1 MDNLIAIPAQLAR
14 WTLDT
19 LLPPGCMLCGEP
31 VAEPG
36 RLCAVCWPKLDFIAA
51 PLCPCCGTPFT
62 LPVPDGL
69 LCGACIAKPPR
80 YRRARAALVYG
91 GGGRDLVLR
100 FKRADRTD
108 LARGLADLMARAGA
122 DLLKDADLIVPV
134 PLHRRRLWR
143 RRYNQSALLA
153 QALGRRSA
161 KPVLPDLLQRLR
173 ATPSLGGLG
182 RQERRRALAGA
193 IHINPAH
200 RAVLCGKSVLLVD
213 DVFTTGA
220 TAGACLRALLQAG
233 AAAVDILTLARVVRP
248 EQV

>member
-1 MDNLIAIPAQLAR
+1 MENFSTIPGQLAR
-14 WTLDT
+14 WTLDM
-19 LLPPGCMLCGEP
+19 LLPPRCMLCGEA

-36 RLCAVCWPKLDFIAA
+36 RLCAACWPKLDFIAA

-62 LPVPDGL
+62 LPVPAGM
-69 LCGACIAKPPR
+69 LCGACLAKPPR

-91 GGGRDLVLR
+91 GGGRELVLR

-108 LARGLADLMARAGA
+108 LARGLADLMVRAGA

-134 PLHRRRLWR
+134 PLHRGRLWR

-153 QALGRRSA
+153 QALAKRSG
-161 KPVLPDLLQRLR
+161 KPALPDLLQRLR

-182 RQERRRALAGA
+182 RQQRRRALAGA
-193 IHINPAH
+193 IRVDPV
-200 RAVLCGKSVLLVD
+200 RREAVRGKSILLID

-220 TAGACLRALLQAG
+220 TTGACLRALQQAG

-248 EQV
+248 ELV

>member
-1 MDNLIAIPAQLAR
+1 VR

-36 RLCAVCWPKLDFIAA
+36 RLCATCWPKLDFIAA

-62 LPVPDGL
+62 LPVPQGL

-134 PLHRRRLWR
+134 PLHRGRLWR

-153 QALGRRSA
+153 LALARRSG
-161 KPVLPDLLQRLR
+161 KPAMPDLLHRLR

-182 RQERRRALAGA
+182 REQRRRALVGA
-193 IHINPAH
+193 IRVNPA
-200 RAVLCGKSVLLVD
+200 RRERVRGKAILLVD

-220 TAGACLRALLQAG
+220 TTGACLRALQQAG
-233 AAAVDILTLARVVRP
+233 AASVDILTLARVVRP
-248 EQV
+248 ELT